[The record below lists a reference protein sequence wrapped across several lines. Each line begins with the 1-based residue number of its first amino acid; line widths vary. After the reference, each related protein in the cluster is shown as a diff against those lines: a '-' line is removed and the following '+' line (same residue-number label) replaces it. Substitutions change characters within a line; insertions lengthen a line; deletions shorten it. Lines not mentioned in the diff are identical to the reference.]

1 MKEINIARTIINK
14 RKEKGLTQDELAS
27 YIGVSKAA
35 VSKWEIGQSYPDI
48 TLLPQISNFFNI
60 SIDELIGYEPQMSK
74 EDIRKLY
81 LRLSGDFTVKP
92 FEEVMEEC
100 RQITKKYFSCFPL
113 LFQIGTLIVNNSME
127 SGDRDRS
134 MTAIED
140 ARELFVRVKNESEDA
155 ELCRLALNME
165 AFCTL
170 TLGRPEE
177 VIELLEGTSN
187 KIITT
192 ETLLAPAYQ
201 MLGRQKQA
209 KSVLQI
215 GIYQHMGSLMD
226 TLSNYLSLCVDTTE
240 QFEETYRRA
249 LAVIEAFD
257 LNNLHPALVVK
268 FYIISAQG
276 YAMVGNTD
284 KALEILEKYASLV
297 TGDIYPLKIKGDGYF
312 DLIEEWIE
320 TLDLGDT
327 VPRDEKIICQSM
339 VDGVVQN
346 PAFSVLS
353 DELQFQRIVE
363 RIKRKLLGGA
373 V

>member
-1 MKEINIARTIINK
+1 
-14 RKEKGLTQDELAS
+14 
-27 YIGVSKAA
+27 
-35 VSKWEIGQSYPDI
+35 
-48 TLLPQISNFFNI
+48 
-60 SIDELIGYEPQMSK
+60 MSK

-81 LRLSGDFTVKP
+81 VRLSGDFTVKP
-92 FEEVMEEC
+92 FEEAMEEC

-127 SGDRDRS
+127 SGERDRC
-134 MTAIED
+134 MTAIEE
-140 ARELFVRVKNESEDA
+140 AKELFVRVKNESEDD
-155 ELCRLALNME
+155 ELRRLALNME
-165 AFCTL
+165 AFCAL

-177 VIELLEGTSN
+177 VIELLEETSN
-187 KIITT
+187 KIIST

-201 MLGRQKQA
+201 MLGRKKQA

-215 GIYQHMGSLMD
+215 GIYQHMGSLID
-226 TLSNYLSLCVDTTE
+226 TLSHYLSLCVDETV

-276 YAMVGNTD
+276 FTMLGNKD
-284 KALEILEKYASLV
+284 KAFQILEKYASLV

-320 TLDLGDT
+320 TLDLGDAL
-327 VPRDEKIICQSM
+327 PRDEKIICQSM
-339 VDGVVQN
+339 VDGVVKN
-346 PAFSVLS
+346 PVFSVFF
-353 DELQFQRIVE
+353 EEPQFQIIVE
-363 RIKRKLLGGA
+363 RIKRKLPGG
-373 V
+373 VV